1 MMDAKIGDRD
11 ELSRARVK
19 RDAVALRDSQD
30 PTRLYLNEIG
40 RKPLLSREGELALAI
55 RMDSARTRIL
65 FELFRLRLCV
75 SVIQEWIDEVVA
87 EKLRLETI
95 FALREAQAPV
105 DPDAA
110 DLDTPSPA
118 PAEPSS
124 ELRDLLFD
132 ALAMMSSAGDIDEQS
147 RVMAGRWVAARID
160 ALRLEELLKPFDV
173 VSEPIEGIGRT
184 LIRVAAEVGMARIDF
199 VATWRRRPGSSGDDT
214 LSRLAGLSPA
224 CAASVDEV
232 NRALGGWQMSF
243 GRYSMAREALS
254 HARLELKTAKQEMT
268 ECNLRLVVSVA
279 WPLVERGLRLLDL
292 VQEGNIGLMRA
303 IDKFDASRGFR
314 FGTYAVFWIRQ
325 AISRALS
332 DQAHTI
338 RVPVH
343 TAEKASQ
350 VKRATQGLRDQLG
363 REPTHDEVSVKSG
376 VPVETVRRIGL
387 LVRDVVSLDMKIGDD
402 GDNSLGDLVV
412 DRHSPS
418 PDAIA
423 AQSELRRLLS
433 ASMLSL
439 SAREERVVRM
449 RYGIGVTEM
458 HTLEQVAD
466 GFGVTRERV
475 RQIEV
480 RALSKLKAHRRSQ
493 DLAELL

>member
-1 MMDAKIGDRD
+1 MEDGRIRD
-11 ELSRARVK
+11 QDEISRARVK
-19 RDAVALRDSQD
+19 RDAILPRVGQD

-55 RMDSARTRIL
+55 RMDSARIRIL
-65 FELFRLRLCV
+65 FELFRLRLCG
-75 SVIQEWIDEVVA
+75 SVIQGWVDEIDA

-95 FALREAQAPV
+95 FSLREAQAPL
-105 DPDAA
+105 DPDAEDSEA
-110 DLDTPSPA
+110 PSP
-118 PAEPSS
+118 PPSEFS
-124 ELRDLLFD
+124 RELRSLLID
-132 ALAMMSSAGDIDEQS
+132 ALAMMSSAGDIDTQA
-147 RVMAGRWVAARID
+147 RAMASRWVGARID
-160 ALRLEELLKPFDV
+160 ALRLEELMQPFDLV
-173 VSEPIEGIGRT
+173 AEPIERLGRV
-184 LIRVAAEVGMARIDF
+184 LIRDAADAGMPRAEF
-199 VATWRRRPGSSGDDT
+199 VATWRRRPGTAGDVNLAT
-214 LSRLAGLSPA
+214 LAELSPTCATSVEEILAALAGW
-224 CAASVDEV
+224 
-232 NRALGGWQMSF
+232 RISF
-243 GRYSMAREALS
+243 ARYSMAREALS
-254 HARLELKTAKQEMT
+254 HARLELKMAKDEMT
-268 ECNLRLVVSVA
+268 DCNLRLVVSVA
-279 WPLVERGLRLLDL
+279 WPLVERGLQLLDL

-303 IDKFDASRGFR
+303 IDKFDASRGFK

-363 REPTHDEVSVKSG
+363 REPTNDEVSVKSG

-433 ASMLSL
+433 ASMLLL

-458 HTLEQVAD
+458 HTLEQVAE